1 MKSKMKYY
9 DSIRKEYPEVV
20 SKDQFYRIAYISK
33 ATALYLL
40 SSGKVPC
47 KDSGKKTR
55 RYAIRIDD
63 IILYLIDRE
72 INPEN
77 YRAPDL
83 WYKERS
89 GHYNSRVT
97 YRRELFSMTDEERR
111 AFRKYIVD
119 ELAEYDDVLTIQ
131 DAAEITGYCDTSFHR
146 WCQDKRMKSF
156 FISGKILIP
165 KISLIDFLVSPYCCS
180 ITRKTWKHLLLIRSY
195 LDSCKEAKT

>member
-1 MKSKMKYY
+1 MTNKAK
-9 DSIRKEYPEVV
+9 
-20 SKDQFYRIAYISK
+20 KDDKLSAEQICKILHISK
-33 ATALYLL
+33 RKCAWMLQN
-40 SSGKVPC
+40 GMIPC

-72 INPEN
+72 IHPEN

-97 YRRELFSMTDEERR
+97 YRRELFSMTEEERR